1 MMARTKE
8 QARELRRKE
17 RVVAAVDLPGVPA
30 GTAGRVIIVEGFTWI
45 RYWVRFDNGVVRGSI
60 NRNKLARPDEW
71 DDLLARRARGEE
83 VVISGSG
90 RADVAAAVDTPAGNG
105 DSGEEAKSVNGVAIP
120 ALLLERTKR
129 RLEALGVTR

>member
-1 MMARTKE
+1 MARTKE

-17 RVVAAVDLPGVPA
+17 RVVAAVGMPGVPE
-30 GTAGRVIIVEGFTWI
+30 GTAGKVIIVEGFTWI

-71 DDLLARRARGEE
+71 EDILARRARGEE
-83 VVISGSG
+83 MVVSGAD
-90 RADVAAAVDTPAGNG
+90 RADVVAVDAAAGNG
-105 DSGEEAKSVNGVAIP
+105 DSGDEAKTVNGVPIP